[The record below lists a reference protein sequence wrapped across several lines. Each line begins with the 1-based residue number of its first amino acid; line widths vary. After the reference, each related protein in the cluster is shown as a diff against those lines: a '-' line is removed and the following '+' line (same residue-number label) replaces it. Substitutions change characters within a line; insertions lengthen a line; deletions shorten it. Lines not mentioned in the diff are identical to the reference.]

1 MKNYVEKPT
10 ARVTVSGSV
19 SIANAD
25 ATEYLDGINSIKI
38 ADGGTLAINNGVS
51 NNEFDHVECTSLCF
65 QKSTGILNVVNVDP
79 TTDIIALQSVDNSP
93 LLTVDVTLQN
103 GTSELLNTVDFQ
115 GASNLQNVRTIY
127 VQYAELLLSFE
138 EAVKDRREPAL
149 EEGSEPDFDLDLDLY
164 QFESIKNVPGHFQVS
179 SA

>member
-1 MKNYVEKPT
+1 MSALLSASPE
-10 ARVTVSGSV
+10 
-19 SIANAD
+19 
-25 ATEYLDGINSIKI
+25 E
-38 ADGGTLAINNGVS
+38 
-51 NNEFDHVECTSLCF
+51 
-65 QKSTGILNVVNVDP
+65 STGILNVNVDP

-127 VQYAELLLSFE
+127 VPQYAELLLSFE

-164 QFESIKNVPGHFQVS
+164 QFEFIKNVPGQSPGVLR
-179 SA
+179 